1 MDELADWVY
10 PHHAMPVEYGWSM
23 LRRRQVTTEES
34 EPEPS
39 YSSSK
44 CWDYPS
50 TSQPVPLHRFFL
62 SNTAA
67 TFSPPASFQPFG
79 LSDLHNS
86 RPSAFRQPA
95 AFRGLQQHNFDA
107 HKHCVPHGS
116 YLFNLAAAEN
126 VKAYQGYDS
135 FIDDLHRCES
145 LGNVLYNSHSGNT
158 KGGTMPM
165 QTETSRW
172 ALQPI

>member
-34 EPEPS
+34 EPEP
-39 YSSSK
+39 
-44 CWDYPS
+44 CVAGP
-50 TSQPVPLHRFFL
+50 
-62 SNTAA
+62 
-67 TFSPPASFQPFG
+67 
-79 LSDLHNS
+79 
-86 RPSAFRQPA
+86 PSAFRQPA
-95 AFRGLQQHNFDA
+95 AFRGLVQQHNFDA